1 MRVEEAEREGEAME
15 EEREEEE
22 NGEGV
27 REVEGEGEEEEENGE
42 GVREVE
48 EEEEGETG
56 EGMREVEGE
65 EEGETGEGVREVEGE
80 EEEEGETG
88 EGVREVEG
96 EEEEE
101 GETGEGVREVE
112 GEEKEEGKTGEG
124 VREVKLLEGEGAREV
139 KRTHSVRY
147 SERVRVGK
155 MVMKV
160 ARREGWMCGW
170 GRGRVRYHHWKRWG
184 LSEVQTW
191 AQGLRDHHM
200 TDHMTSEAQEMSG
213 TEVKGQQDEF
223 GGDGNHGNKP
233 VKPKKRV
240 SFGLHKNEIF
250 TPA

>member
-1 MRVEEAEREGEAME
+1 MSMEEAME

-27 REVEGEGEEEEENGE
+27 RKV
-42 GVREVE
+42 
-48 EEEEGETG
+48 EEEGETG
-56 EGMREVEGE
+56 EGMREVEE
-65 EEGETGEGVREVEGE
+65 EE

-101 GETGEGVREVE
+101 GETGEGMREVE
-112 GEEKEEGKTGEG
+112 GEEEEEEEEEGKTGEG
-124 VREVKLLEGEGAREV
+124 VREVKLLEGEGVREV

-191 AQGLRDHHM
+191 AQGLRDHHT